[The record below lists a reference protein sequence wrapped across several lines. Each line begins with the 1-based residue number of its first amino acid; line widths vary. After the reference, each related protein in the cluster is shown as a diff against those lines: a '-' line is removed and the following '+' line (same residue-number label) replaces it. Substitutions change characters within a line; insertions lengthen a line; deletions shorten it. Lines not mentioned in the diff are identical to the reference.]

1 MAQLG
6 SKSFR
11 QSLILIT
18 ALLGYSCT
26 QYGQL
31 EYVCRLPGPI
41 NEASG
46 MITYDG
52 KTVWI
57 VEDSSNP
64 DKIREVDSTG
74 NLVREFKVDHARNT
88 DWEAMTR
95 DSLDRV
101 YIGDFGN
108 NQNYRD
114 DLVIYRLPDHRSE
127 PGDKI
132 DAEAIRFTYP
142 DQKKFPPKKKGRF
155 FDAEALFHQGG
166 HLYIVT
172 KNRAVPFNGMATV
185 YRVPD
190 QPGEYEAEIFAR
202 IPICDDRRA
211 CQVTDA
217 ALSPSGNRL
226 VLLGYGYLWVYEN
239 FARTGFEEPPR
250 KISLRTNTQLEGIC
264 FVTETLVYLAD
275 ERSVGRGGNLY
286 SFPLPIPRDAED

>member
-1 MAQLG
+1 MARLPG
-6 SKSFR
+6 KPFR
-11 QSLILIT
+11 HALILLA
-18 ALLGYSCT
+18 ALLGCSCT

-31 EYVCRLPGPI
+31 EYVCRLPGPV

-46 MITYDG
+46 MITFDG

-57 VEDSSNP
+57 VEDGSNP

-74 NLVREFKVDHARNT
+74 NLIREFEVDQARNK

-114 DLVIYRLPDHRSE
+114 DLVIYRLPDPRSE

-166 HLYIVT
+166 YLYIIS

-202 IPICDDRRA
+202 IPVCDDRRA

-217 ALSPSGNRL
+217 ALSPGGNRL
-226 VLLGYGYLWVYEN
+226 ALLGYGSLWVYED
-239 FARTGFEEPPR
+239 FANAGFDQTPR
-250 KISLRTNTQLEGIC
+250 KISLGTNTQLEGIC
-264 FVTETLVYLAD
+264 FVTETLVYLTD

-286 SFPLPIPRDAED
+286 RFALPLPEVAND